1 MARSGRS
8 RRQSNPSIVLVFA
21 ESLNDA
27 RALRSLIEA
36 LCPSLRDRV
45 REQPRPPSLHRS
57 AGRQP
62 VTRWLDG
69 VSDVVKVV
77 SMRASVACVFIHRDS
92 DGPDLPGRL
101 AASTEAAMRQ
111 AGIENGHAVVPVQEI
126 ESWWLMFPQAT
137 EGFRTAWSGTLPV
150 SQRDVDRTSAPKE
163 ELTRRTSRN
172 SRKKGYS
179 EADSPEI
186 ARLVASAIESGQAP
200 TGSSRSFDRFRRS
213 VDACCS

>member
-8 RRQSNPSIVLVFA
+8 RPHSSPSIVLVFA

-36 LCPSLRDRV
+36 LCPSLRNRV

-62 VTRWLDG
+62 VRHWLDRVG
-69 VSDVVKVV
+69 AVVERA
-77 SMRASVACVFIHRDS
+77 SMRAPVTCVFVHRDS
-92 DGPDLPGRL
+92 DGPDPQGRL
-101 AASTEAAMRQ
+101 AASTEGSMRR

-137 EGFRTAWSGTLPV
+137 ASFRNAWSGTLPV
-150 SQRDVDRTSAPKE
+150 SQRDVDRISGPKE
-163 ELTRRTSRN
+163 ELIRSTSRN
-172 SRKKGYS
+172 NRRKAYS

-186 ARLVASAIESGQAP
+186 ARLVARAIESGEAP
-200 TGSSRSFDRFRRS
+200 TGSSASFDRFKAS